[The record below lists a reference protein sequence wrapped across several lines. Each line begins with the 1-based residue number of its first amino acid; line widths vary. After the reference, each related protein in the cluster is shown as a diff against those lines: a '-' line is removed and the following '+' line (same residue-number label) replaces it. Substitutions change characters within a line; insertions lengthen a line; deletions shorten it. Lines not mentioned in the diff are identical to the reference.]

1 MWRAL
6 TRRRRLRRT
15 GALVAR
21 WPQHPSWATGA
32 STSSLVAEVEM
43 DEEPELG
50 IRRDDRGIDALG
62 RLDDGERVRVVV
74 RGEHLGAD
82 R

>member
-1 MWRAL
+1 
-6 TRRRRLRRT
+6 
-15 GALVAR
+15 
-21 WPQHPSWATGA
+21 
-32 STSSLVAEVEM
+32 LVAEVEM

-50 IRRDDRGIDALG
+50 IRRDDRGIDVLG